1 MYEMQRVFQG
11 SVAQWKSRVLIILW
25 SWVQTPAEP
34 PNLLITFNINAAL
47 VELADTLDLGSSG

>member
-1 MYEMQRVFQG
+1 MQRVFQG